1 MSRNAWKLLTLAV
14 LFLAMT
20 NIALLVFVLQ
30 SRAEPATLTSA
41 PTPTPFA
48 LPNNRE
54 AVRVVRVIDG
64 DTIEIENGERVRYL
78 GIDTPESDVNPN
90 LSSPEFYG
98 PEATEFNRQLVE
110 GKIVYL
116 EPDQTD
122 RDHFGRLLRW
132 IFLEDGTLVEAEM
145 VRLGYAFVNIIPPD
159 DRYADL
165 LRDLEFVAREQRR
178 GVWSEFKPIAGG
190 SGTVAPTPTT
200 APAATPAPAT
210 PTSTGACDPS
220 LVPGA
225 IGPEE
230 AYDVVDQTAT
240 IVFRVVSTYNSGKA
254 VFLNSHDPYQGY
266 FYVVIFPDRWQ
277 DFPEPPETYLLDRC
291 IAIQGRVQ
299 LYKGTPQ
306 IVLRDTIQLAI
317 LDGE

>member
-1 MSRNAWKLLTLAV
+1 MSKNAWKLLALAV
-14 LFLAMT
+14 VFLAVT
-20 NIALLVFVLQ
+20 NIALAVLVLQ
-30 SRAEPATLTSA
+30 NRAEPSAAVA
-41 PTPTPFA
+41 PTPTAPA
-48 LPNNRE
+48 LPNNRQP
-54 AVRVVRVIDG
+54 ARVVRVIDG
-64 DTIEIENGERVRYL
+64 DTIEIENGEHVRYL

-90 LSSPEFYG
+90 LSSAEFYG

-110 GKIVYL
+110 GTIVYL

-145 VRLGYAFVNIIPPD
+145 VRLGYAFVNIVPPD

-165 LRDLEFVAREQRR
+165 LRDLEFVAREKRR

-190 SGTVAPTPTT
+190 SGAVAPTPATEE
-200 APAATPAPAT
+200 AAAAPAPANAE
-210 PTSTGACDPS
+210 ACDPS

-230 AYDVVDQTAT
+230 ARNVIDQTAT
-240 IVFRVVSTYNSGKA
+240 IVFRVVSTHNSGKA
-254 VFLNSHDPYQGY
+254 VFLNSHDPYQGH

-277 DFPEPPETYLLDRC
+277 DFPEPPETYLLNRC

-306 IVLRDTIQLAI
+306 IVLRDVVQLAL